1 MLGIFLK
8 RGDVT
13 FVTCFFFS
21 SKATLQASFA
31 DARCLYGFNLFKA
44 VIENSRCAAK
54 LSKKPHMPTLMLF
67 FITQDCKLDIR
78 R

>member
-13 FVTCFFFS
+13 FVTFFFFFFFPS

-31 DARCLYGFNLFKA
+31 DARCLYRFNLL
-44 VIENSRCAAK
+44 K
-54 LSKKPHMPTLMLF
+54 LL
-67 FITQDCKLDIR
+67 
-78 R
+78 

>member
-13 FVTCFFFS
+13 FVTFFFFFPS

-31 DARCLYGFNLFKA
+31 DARCLYGFNLL
-44 VIENSRCAAK
+44 K
-54 LSKKPHMPTLMLF
+54 LL
-67 FITQDCKLDIR
+67 
-78 R
+78 